1 MSANGY
7 VIAVD
12 NGSQSTKVTIF
23 DAKGVTHASAQVR
36 LRPYE
41 SPAPGRWEHPDDDIW
56 DSITQ
61 AIREVLDQ
69 FEGDVNEIRG
79 LGLCTIRFCRAV
91 LRADGTLAQPV
102 MSWMDDRVSQ
112 PFHAETEDAR
122 FVTTSS
128 GYITH
133 RLTGQLR
140 DTAGNYQ
147 GFWPIDTKRWAWSDQ
162 DADYARTGLAREQL
176 FELVLPGEELGA
188 VTPDA
193 ADATGLPQGIP
204 VIATSNDKAVEA
216 LGSGLQHDG
225 QVVLSLGTYVAS
237 SMIGSGLVPADE
249 NYWINFG
256 AEPDR
261 LLFESAGIRRG
272 MWTVSWFRDL
282 LTEVTEEELDR
293 GAAQVPPGSDGLV
306 VSLDWLAPEDQP
318 ERRGAIVGFDGTQ
331 GRFHIYRAILE
342 ALAITMAENSERI
355 STTLHRQIE
364 EVIVT
369 GGGALSSVI
378 LEVLSAV
385 YGVPVR
391 RPVNVDAAGVG
402 AAITAAVA
410 TGLHPSWQQAVES
423 MVQPDERVDVNPE
436 LVAEYRGVRERYAR
450 VIPRARR
457 LFADE

>member
-1 MSANGY
+1 M
-7 VIAVD
+7 
-12 NGSQSTKVTIF
+12 
-23 DAKGVTHASAQVR
+23 
-36 LRPYE
+36 
-41 SPAPGRWEHPDDDIW
+41 
-56 DSITQ
+56 
-61 AIREVLDQ
+61 
-69 FEGDVNEIRG
+69 
-79 LGLCTIRFCRAV
+79 
-91 LRADGTLAQPV
+91 
-102 MSWMDDRVSQ
+102 
-112 PFHAETEDAR
+112 
-122 FVTTSS
+122 TTSS

-272 MWTVSWFRDL
+272 MWTVSWF
-282 LTEVTEEELDR
+282 VTC
-293 GAAQVPPGSDGLV
+293 
-306 VSLDWLAPEDQP
+306 
-318 ERRGAIVGFDGTQ
+318 
-331 GRFHIYRAILE
+331 
-342 ALAITMAENSERI
+342 
-355 STTLHRQIE
+355 
-364 EVIVT
+364 
-369 GGGALSSVI
+369 
-378 LEVLSAV
+378 
-385 YGVPVR
+385 
-391 RPVNVDAAGVG
+391 
-402 AAITAAVA
+402 
-410 TGLHPSWQQAVES
+410 
-423 MVQPDERVDVNPE
+423 
-436 LVAEYRGVRERYAR
+436 
-450 VIPRARR
+450 
-457 LFADE
+457 